1 MDCRLHG
8 HRIGGVDINSTP
20 TFLGPRRLFISE
32 KIEKVK
38 RMKGKEKGGKR
49 KETEKGKEGGGEQK
63 REKRK
68 EKESVAKLNWVLLEP
83 VGDIS

>member
-1 MDCRLHG
+1 
-8 HRIGGVDINSTP
+8 
-20 TFLGPRRLFISE
+20 
-32 KIEKVK
+32 
-38 RMKGKEKGGKR
+38 MKGKEKGGKR